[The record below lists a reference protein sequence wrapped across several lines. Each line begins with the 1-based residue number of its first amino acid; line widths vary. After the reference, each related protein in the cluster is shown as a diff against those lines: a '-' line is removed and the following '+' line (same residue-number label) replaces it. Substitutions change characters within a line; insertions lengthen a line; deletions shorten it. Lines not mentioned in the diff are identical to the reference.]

1 MKRSDITYSGPERA
15 PNRSYMKAMG
25 LTDDDL
31 SKYIVGVAAAW
42 NEAGPCNIHVLSL
55 ANNTKEGIRHNN
67 GTPRLFATPVV
78 IDGVAMGTEGMKYS
92 LVSREL
98 IANTVE
104 STVNAHNYDGFAAI
118 SGCDKTSPGMMMA
131 MARLNIP
138 SIVMYG
144 GTTLPGHFHGK
155 EIAVG
160 DLFEAVGSYLNGNMS
175 MSELKLMEDNA
186 VPTAGSCGGLYTAN
200 TMAMMTEVLGLAL
213 PGSASPPAVDGAK
226 VKYAY
231 ETGKVVMDLLET
243 DLKPRDILTEE
254 SFYNAITVLMASGGS
269 TNAVLHLLAIAHEAG
284 IKLSMDDF
292 DRISLKIPEIVNMKP
307 SGEYVMADLDKIGG
321 VPVLMKILLDHN
333 LLNGDQLTVTGKTI
347 KENLRDIK
355 VMNKGNI
362 ISDIEKPLNPSGG
375 IRILKGN
382 LATEGSVFKISA
394 SSVKYHKGPAKV
406 FDSEE
411 DSFKAIKNRE
421 INPGDVV
428 VIRYEGPKGGP
439 GMREM
444 LSVTSAVIGEGLG
457 DKVALITDGRFS
469 GATRGIMVGHIAPE
483 AMDGGAIAIVKN
495 NDTIEIDGNN
505 GKINLLIDENEL
517 NNRLK
522 NWKKPDPKHK
532 TGLLY
537 QYSKL
542 VSSSSMGAVM
552 E

>member
-292 DRISLKIPEIVNMKP
+292 DRISMKIPEIVNMKP

-505 GKINLLIDENEL
+505 GKINLLIDEKEL

>member
-231 ETGKVVMDLLET
+231 ETGKLVMDLLET

-292 DRISLKIPEIVNMKP
+292 DRISMKIPEIVNMKP

>member
-505 GKINLLIDENEL
+505 GKINLLIDEKEL

>member
-1 MKRSDITYSGPERA
+1 MKRSDITYSGAERA

-25 LTDDDL
+25 LTNDDL
-31 SKYIVGVAAAW
+31 DKYIVGVAAAW

-98 IANTVE
+98 TANTVE

-131 MARLNIP
+131 MARLNLP

-144 GTTLPGHFHGK
+144 GTTLPGYFHGK

-175 MSELKLMEDNA
+175 LTELRLMEDNA
-186 VPTAGSCGGLYTAN
+186 VPTAGACGGLYTAN

-226 VKYAY
+226 IKYAY
-231 ETGKVVMDLLET
+231 ETGRTLMDLLES

-269 TNAVLHLLAIAHEAG
+269 TNAVLHLLAIANEAN
-284 IKLSMDDF
+284 IKLNLDDF
-292 DRISLKIPEIVNMKP
+292 DRISKKIPEIVNMKP

-321 VPVLMKILLDHN
+321 VPVLMKILLDHG
-333 LLNGDQLTVTGKTI
+333 LLNGEQLTVTGKTI
-347 KENLRDIK
+347 KENLKDIK
-355 VMNKGNI
+355 VLNKNNI
-362 ISDIEKPLNPSGG
+362 ISDVEKPINISGG

-382 LATEGSVFKISA
+382 LATEGSVFKTSA
-394 SSVKYHKGPAKV
+394 SKVKYHKGPAKV

-411 DSFKAIKNRE
+411 ESFKAIKDKKIE
-421 INPGDVV
+421 SGDVV

-444 LSVTSAVIGEGLG
+444 LSVTSALIGEGLG
-457 DKVALITDGRFS
+457 NKVALITDGRFS

-483 AMDGGAIAIVKN
+483 AMDGGSIAVVKN
-495 NDTIEIDGNN
+495 NDIIEIDGNN
-505 GKINLLIDENEL
+505 GKINLLIDDNEL
-517 NNRLK
+517 NKRLK
-522 NWKKPDPKHK
+522 EWKKPEPKHK

-542 VSSSSMGAVM
+542 VSSSSKGAVM